1 MRKLILEMFEST
13 GNLTTEQ
20 IFIRMGVALLI
31 GVLIFVSYRISHAG
45 TIYSRKFNFT
55 LLMLTLLTTGVM
67 AVIGN
72 NLALSLGMVG
82 ALSIVR
88 FRTAI
93 KDSRDTAYIFWTI
106 IVGICCGVG
115 DFMVAAVCSGAV
127 FILTVVFGYAR
138 NDDRML
144 LIVRGSR
151 ESAGQV
157 EAVVFKYFGTKAKMR
172 VKNTTG
178 EAEELIWEIAGEHL
192 KKAEKDKLPVL
203 DALYEFP
210 GVEYANLVAQN
221 DDIRS

>member
-1 MRKLILEMFEST
+1 MKKLIMEMFEST
-13 GNLTTEQ
+13 GNLTNDQ

-31 GVLIFVSYRISHAG
+31 GVLIYLSYRISHAG
-45 TIYSRKFNFT
+45 TIYSRKFSFT
-55 LLMLTLLTTGVM
+55 LIMLTILTTGVM

-106 IVGICCGVG
+106 IAGICCGAG
-115 DFMVAAVCSGAV
+115 DFMVAAVCSGSA
-127 FILTVVFGYAR
+127 FILTVVFGYAK

-144 LIVRGSR
+144 LIVRAAR

-172 VKNTTG
+172 VKNTTS
-178 EAEELIWEIAGEHL
+178 ETEEMIWEIAGAFL
-192 KKAEKDKLPVL
+192 KKAEKDKIPVL
-203 DALYEFP
+203 DAIYEFP

-221 DDIRS
+221 DEIRS

>member
-1 MRKLILEMFEST
+1 MRKLIMEMFEST

-20 IFIRMGVALLI
+20 IFLRMGVALLI
-31 GVLIFVSYRISHAG
+31 GVLIYLSYRISHAG
-45 TIYSRKFNFT
+45 TIYSRKFSFT
-55 LLMLTLLTTGVM
+55 LIMLTLLTTGVM

-106 IVGICCGVG
+106 IVGICCGAG
-115 DFMVAAVCSGAV
+115 DFMVAAVCSGGA
-127 FILTVVFGYAR
+127 FILTVVFGYAK

-144 LIVRGSR
+144 LIVRATR

-172 VKNTTG
+172 VKNTTS
-178 EAEELIWEIAGEHL
+178 ETEEMIWEIAGAFL

-203 DALYEFP
+203 DAMYEFP